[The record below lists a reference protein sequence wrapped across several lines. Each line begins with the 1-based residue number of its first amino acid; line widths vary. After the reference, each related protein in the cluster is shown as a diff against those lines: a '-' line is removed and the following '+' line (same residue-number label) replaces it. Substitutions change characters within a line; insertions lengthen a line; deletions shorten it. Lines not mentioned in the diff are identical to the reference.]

1 MLFNKKFLYPAKV
14 IVLLL
19 IIIWLIYKNN
29 DKQDYV
35 ESYQEQINALNS
47 KIDSLHSINDDL
59 TYKIDTLNTQIVSL
73 DKEINNQDNLIKNLR
88 IKTNEKIR
96 AVDNFGNDELHQF
109 FSDRYGHVID
119 SIRKTSS
126 QTSN

>member
-88 IKTNEKIR
+88 IKTNEKVR
-96 AVDNFGNDELHQF
+96 AVDNFNDDELYQF
-109 FSDRYGHVID
+109 FTERYRHVID
-119 SIRKTSS
+119 SIRKTGG

>member
-1 MLFNKKFLYPAKV
+1 MLSKERIITYSIIAILSLTLIYFLFLGDEKYVDEYNIKIDALEAKV
-14 IVLLL
+14 
-19 IIIWLIYKNN
+19 
-29 DKQDYV
+29 
-35 ESYQEQINALNS
+35 
-47 KIDSLHSINDDL
+47 DSLHSINDDL

-96 AVDNFGNDELHQF
+96 AVDNFGNDELYQF

>member
-1 MLFNKKFLYPAKV
+1 MLFSERFINSAKV
-14 IVLLL
+14 LVLLL
-19 IIIWLIYKNN
+19 IILWLLFR
-29 DKQDYV
+29 DKGEEYEAQ
-35 ESYQEQINALNS
+35 YQAQIEALNS
-47 KIDSLHSINDDL
+47 KIDSLHNINDDL
-59 TYKIDTLNTQIVSL
+59 TYKIDTLNTQILSL

-96 AVDNFGNDELHQF
+96 AVDNFGNDELYQF